1 MDYKICY
8 LIDDDIDEQDIF
20 EMALT
25 ELNNGVQLIYGN
37 DSRTAV
43 KKLKRENFIPDYIF
57 IDINMP
63 QLNGWECLQEI
74 RKIPHLAHIPIAIYS
89 TSIPPDHKARAGGAH
104 VTAFIRKQPN
114 IPDLIAVLR
123 DFFHAHNQPAHL

>member
-1 MDYKICY
+1 MEYKICY
-8 LIDDDIDEQDIF
+8 LIDDDIDEQDFF

-43 KKLKRENFIPDYIF
+43 KKLKRENFVPDYIF

-89 TSIPPDHKARAGGAH
+89 TSIPADHKVRAGGAH

-114 IPDLIAVLR
+114 IPALVDVLR
-123 DFFHAHNQPAHL
+123 DFFHRQGKSAHV

>member
-123 DFFHAHNQPAHL
+123 DFFHTHNQPTQL

>member
-89 TSIPPDHKARAGGAH
+89 TSIPPDHKARAGDAH

-123 DFFHAHNQPAHL
+123 DFFHTHNQPTHL